1 MEHETPH
8 IDQISMHSVIAEDVS
23 VETSIHDWFGVVVIK
38 VGKME
43 LKLFTELDQIA
54 AIKRNLGKF

>member
-8 IDQISMHSVIAEDVS
+8 VDQISMHYVVADDVS
-23 VETSIHDWFGVVVIK
+23 VEVSLHDWFGVVVIK
-38 VGKME
+38 VGAME

-54 AIKRNLGKF
+54 GIKRNLRL